1 MGLLAG
7 RNGRPID
14 ARLLPRSMLPRSI
27 DLAAVIDVAAII
39 AAAALNE
46 LTSWSKQRFFG
57 QYDEQRR

>member
-1 MGLLAG
+1 
-7 RNGRPID
+7 
-14 ARLLPRSMLPRSI
+14 MLPRSI